1 MEGDSKINSFVEKAS
16 QAQSPEGVI
25 QVILDA
31 TEQEGLFV
39 FGELLASPKVEQ
51 VNSPLSALH
60 DPLKLMT
67 FCQKLN
73 SAEQYKKIYE
83 LLEIFAFGTYKD
95 YLGFYYCFFLLFYA
109 ILTKNST
116 KKLFTTIKSSAT
128 KKITKIDSCECIC

>member
-60 DPLKLMT
+60 DPFNINDILPKVE
-67 FCQKLN
+67 F
-73 SAEQYKKIYE
+73 SR
-83 LLEIFAFGTYKD
+83 
-95 YLGFYYCFFLLFYA
+95 A
-109 ILTKNST
+109 I
-116 KKLFTTIKSSAT
+116 
-128 KKITKIDSCECIC
+128 

>member
-51 VNSPLSALH
+51 VNSNSPLSALH
-60 DPLKLMT
+60 DPFNINDILPKVE
-67 FCQKLN
+67 F
-73 SAEQYKKIYE
+73 SR
-83 LLEIFAFGTYKD
+83 
-95 YLGFYYCFFLLFYA
+95 A
-109 ILTKNST
+109 I
-116 KKLFTTIKSSAT
+116 
-128 KKITKIDSCECIC
+128 